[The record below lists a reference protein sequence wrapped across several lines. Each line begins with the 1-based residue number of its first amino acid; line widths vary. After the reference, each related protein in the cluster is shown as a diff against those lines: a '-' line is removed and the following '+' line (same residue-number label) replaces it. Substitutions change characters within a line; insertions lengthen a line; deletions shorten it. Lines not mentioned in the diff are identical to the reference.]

1 MNGQVQRPYSNVNT
15 TLQDMLG
22 QLFGFIP
29 GLGPLL
35 SQMISPMVAN
45 YLAPYDSM
53 INQYIWGGN
62 GPRSAAFAYMNTLQ
76 NRSWG
81 AGASAVDDAAAY
93 RVHMAYAK
101 TMNPDA
107 DDTQLRNLV
116 ANSMSNSFSVPS
128 IIQMLLDPYKVSQG
142 TAMARTVASSLQ
154 NRGAGFNLY
163 GAEYAAQINSTLFG
177 GRDMYGPEGG
187 KIKGILNEILEDPSQ
202 YGNMNMADVMAV
214 ARELS
219 TTRNYSTGS
228 GKDMKFNSDQFKTD
242 VQNLS
247 KALEPW
253 KEIFGKDIPQ
263 LMNQLEAL
271 TGRSVGAQAGSL
283 HNTALNLMSVL
294 NVTGAKI
301 QHIAAYKDAI
311 APALADPTHTN
322 RSVLGAH
329 NVATDMVL
337 GLSNISVNS
346 LTTQELQQLGGVFY
360 TGTAKSQFADSFALA
375 YAAWA
380 EGQRSENKDFKD
392 DNESRQKFYDEYKK
406 ALEGGLS
413 HQAAL
418 ESVVGNRR
426 IQDLEHYRYT
436 DSYLNMV
443 ESGVGGKASRD
454 TALSSAE
461 KSTASY
467 IESVGINLGKDTNL
481 SDFLGMSINEK
492 AAILMR
498 HNDSLKNDHDAAIKM
513 ATDIS
518 QEFAR
523 NFRINTG
530 LDIKYEDVRA
540 LQAVSNNE
548 RRQRVLAEQNK
559 KFVDIAGKMS
569 SIGGIQAV
577 VDHLYK
583 NGGNTDM
590 LTAIKTYA
598 GGSDYAELLLRA
610 MYADAGDDFRK
621 LIDIGKE
628 PEDKNGKAYIEW
640 KEKRAQLT
648 KYTRA
653 QNFINNNFS
662 ELATTYAPILELLRS
677 DKAEDKKSALEQLSM
692 LDQIDRKALAGMD
705 KKDKEDLAAY
715 VGRLTAENIS
725 EPDKLRKLKDHVL
738 DSGFRSLKNRIDND
752 TGSTDELK
760 TYMDTVE
767 KWMKTD
773 TSTSKEEL
781 IKNWEKHWKA
791 QWKAQWSERNPGQ
804 DTTSDAYKSAEG
816 ENWAAEQKRFKGIID
831 KLGDIDKVD
840 PMVKIAQVIE
850 DIKNF
855 VANISEK
862 VGNKQ

>member
-1 MNGQVQRPYSNVNT
+1 MSEQVPKRPYSNVNT
-15 TLQDMLG
+15 ALQDMLG
-22 QLFGFIP
+22 QLFGLIP
-29 GLGPLL
+29 GLGPML
-35 SQMISPMVAN
+35 SQMLSPMVAN

-76 NRSWG
+76 NRSWS
-81 AGASAVDDAAAY
+81 AGASAIDDAAAY

-101 TMNPDA
+101 TMNPNA

-154 NRGAGFNLY
+154 NRGAGFNIS

-177 GRDMYGPEGG
+177 GTDMYDRTG
-187 KIKGILNEILEDPSQ
+187 KGEIKGILNEILEDPSQ

-219 TTRNYSTGS
+219 TTRNYSKSS
-228 GKDMKFNSDQFKTD
+228 GRGMEFDSKQFKTD

-263 LMNQLEAL
+263 LMGQLEAL
-271 TGRSVGAQAGSL
+271 TGRSVGAQSGSL
-283 HNTALNLMSVL
+283 HNTALNMMSVL

-380 EGQRSENKDFKD
+380 EGQKGKDKNFKD
-392 DNESRQKFYDEYKK
+392 DDKSRQKFYDAYKQ
-406 ALEGGLS
+406 ALSGGLS

-418 ESVVGNRR
+418 ESVVGGVR

-436 DSYLNMV
+436 DSYLNMA

-454 TALSSAE
+454 TALSNAE
-461 KSTASY
+461 RSTRGY
-467 IESVGINLGKDTNL
+467 IDDNAIKLGNTNL
-481 SDFLGMSINEK
+481 SDFLGMSITEK
-492 AAILMR
+492 AAVLME
-498 HNDSLKNDHDAAIKM
+498 NNQSLKSNRDAAIKM

-518 QEFAR
+518 KNFAR
-523 NFRINTG
+523 NFRSTTG
-530 LDIKYEDVRA
+530 LGIEYEDVRA
-540 LQAVSNNE
+540 LQATANNE
-548 RRQRVLAEQNK
+548 RRQRVLAEQHK
-559 KFVDIAGKMS
+559 KFLDIAGKMS
-569 SIGGIQAV
+569 SVGGLQGVIQ
-577 VDHLYK
+577 HLYDDK
-583 NGGNTDM
+583 GNAGIM
-590 LTAIKTYA
+590 EAIKAYA
-598 GGSDYAELLLRA
+598 GGSDYARIALETMVEEYGVNNIKELTTLGPKPGENAKPGELEA
-610 MYADAGDDFRK
+610 WQKKKD
-621 LIDIGKE
+621 L
-628 PEDKNGKAYIEW
+628 
-640 KEKRAQLT
+640 LT

-653 QNFINNNFS
+653 QNFISNNFA
-662 ELATTYAPILELLRS
+662 ELATTYKPITDVLLNKNS
-677 DKAEDKKSALEQLSM
+677 SQAAKQKAFDQFALLS
-692 LDQIDRKALAGMD
+692 QIDRKALAGMD
-705 KKDKEDLAAY
+705 KEDRDKLANY
-715 VGRLTAENIS
+715 VVDLTADDNRMDEA
-725 EPDKLRKLKDHVL
+725 EKLRQLKDHVL
-738 DSGFRSLKNRIDND
+738 DSGFRSLKTRITSADSNN
-752 TGSTDELK
+752 TELRE
-760 TYMDTVE
+760 YMGKIE
-767 KWMKTD
+767 NWMEGD
-773 TSTSKEEL
+773 TSASKEEL
-781 IKNWEKHWKA
+781 IKNWETYWKKQNA
-791 QWKAQWSERNPGQ
+791 NKYGVTDGDWSKAEAR
-804 DTTSDAYKSAEG
+804 DA
-816 ENWAAEQKRFKGIID
+816 WAAEQKKFKGIID

-840 PMVKIAQVIE
+840 PMVKIAKVIE
-850 DIKNF
+850 DILTVLGTIATNTK
-855 VANISEK
+855 K
-862 VGNKQ
+862 